1 MPIDASEAKAY
12 IQRWEAF
19 AELEK
24 QGPKPV
30 SVAENWRQLNA
41 IKRRAARLGITRE
54 DDEGEMLQTQMT
66 AVEMTGTID
75 EHNQLH
81 LDDKLPIIGPKRVR
95 VIVLTTAEEEIS
107 EEEWLKAAARNPAF
121 QFLHDAAEEIYT
133 LEDGKP
139 IEVEK

>member
-1 MPIDASEAKAY
+1 
-12 IQRWEAF
+12 
-19 AELEK
+19 
-24 QGPKPV
+24 
-30 SVAENWRQLNA
+30 
-41 IKRRAARLGITRE
+41 
-54 DDEGEMLQTQMT
+54 MT

-81 LDDKLPIIGPKRVR
+81 LDDKLPITGPTRVR
-95 VIVLTTAEEEIS
+95 VIVLTTVEDEIS

-133 LEDGKP
+133 IEDGKP

>member
-1 MPIDASEAKAY
+1 
-12 IQRWEAF
+12 
-19 AELEK
+19 
-24 QGPKPV
+24 
-30 SVAENWRQLNA
+30 
-41 IKRRAARLGITRE
+41 
-54 DDEGEMLQTQMT
+54 
-66 AVEMTGTID
+66 
-75 EHNQLH
+75 
-81 LDDKLPIIGPKRVR
+81 VR